1 MRAHTNDVLFYKTLI
16 FVNALLPLTLIFWD
30 LAHGQA
36 GVNPIESALRTFGV
50 LALIFLLISLS
61 ITPMRKIFGWG
72 TLIKY
77 RRTLGLFAFFYACL
91 HMLVYVVFDRSASVL
106 SVAHDVINRP
116 FIAVGMACFALLTPL
131 ALTSTD
137 KIRQRMGAKRWLKL
151 HQLSYPITIGA
162 VVHFYMIVKS
172 DVFYPALFGVIL
184 ALLLGYRMYVRAKK
198 NDSFPVKR

>member
-30 LAHGQA
+30 LAHAQA

-77 RRTLGLFAFFYACL
+77 RRTLGLFAFFLCLFAHAC
-91 HMLVYVVFDRSASVL
+91 
-106 SVAHDVINRP
+106 
-116 FIAVGMACFALLTPL
+116 
-131 ALTSTD
+131 
-137 KIRQRMGAKRWLKL
+137 
-151 HQLSYPITIGA
+151 
-162 VVHFYMIVKS
+162 
-172 DVFYPALFGVIL
+172 
-184 ALLLGYRMYVRAKK
+184 VRGL
-198 NDSFPVKR
+198 